1 MIYGNVLRSPEICYK
16 CVAHSHI
23 PSTSLSSLSLYRCL
37 SRCQCHTHMKMFYKQ
52 FSSWFLCVFVHSF
65 NYLAIKYDEARSLSP
80 SLSISCP
87 LSCSRGVT
95 RCRRLVV
102 PIPALSALYG
112 HVLGRPRVLVASL
125 PPSTPDIGR
134 LCAIKHIY
142 AFIVSWQFRFLALR
156 GACQQVQWALKTG
169 NSEVRL
175 VPLDSSV

>member
-65 NYLAIKYDEARSLSP
+65 NYLAIKYDEPRSP
-80 SLSISCP
+80 SLPISCP

-112 HVLGRPRVLVASL
+112 HVLWRPRVLVASL

-142 AFIVSWQFRFLALR
+142 AFIVSWQFRFLAHR
-156 GACQQVQWALKTG
+156 GACQQVQWALETG